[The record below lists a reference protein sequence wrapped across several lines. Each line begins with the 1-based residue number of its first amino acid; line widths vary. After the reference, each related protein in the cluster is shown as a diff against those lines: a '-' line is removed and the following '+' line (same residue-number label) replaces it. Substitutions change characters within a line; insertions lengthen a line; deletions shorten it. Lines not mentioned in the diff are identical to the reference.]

1 MERDDQR
8 DGDGGGSDVD
18 SSDMISD
25 TVRTAD
31 EDSYSDIERH
41 RTEGSDNEQK
51 DNALLFRNASLPIFS
66 SAFSRLKENEI
77 VYRRKKPKKIRQYLI
92 GDMLGRGSYA
102 KVKEAMNL
110 ETRKRVA
117 VKIVQLR
124 QVRKIPGGME
134 SVEQEVETLRAL
146 PPHRNVCSMAESFRI
161 EDKKKLYMILQYV
174 GGGSLSEMMSREGV
188 STLPT
193 HQSRGYFTSILDAL
207 HHVHT
212 NGFVHRDVKPAN
224 LMLALDGSLVLSD
237 FGCAEPLAGFESKN
251 SKSVGTPAFQPPEVA
266 AGREGYCPIKAD
278 MWAVGITL
286 YHMATGMYPFGGPGM
301 TVYRLFELIAKGDY
315 VEPDFIKGTQV
326 ADLIAHLLDPAPET
340 RYGVEEARR
349 HEWMTMDVDE
359 SIAPVPVYATPS
371 AFRETSD
378 GFVEPLT
385 VSDCSSDDEERHH
398 AHRVLGGD
406 RFMNGHESD
415 SSGDYS
421 SSGDDDDDYS
431 SVDGG
436 AGRGGS
442 HVDVGDGGRDDDGD
456 DGGGDAS
463 HGSDDGVG
471 GEDVVRKQKEGGG
484 DGVTPRN
491 RRKEKSTGCCTLM

>member
-1 MERDDQR
+1 
-8 DGDGGGSDVD
+8 
-18 SSDMISD
+18 
-25 TVRTAD
+25 
-31 EDSYSDIERH
+31 
-41 RTEGSDNEQK
+41 
-51 DNALLFRNASLPIFS
+51 
-66 SAFSRLKENEI
+66 
-77 VYRRKKPKKIRQYLI
+77 
-92 GDMLGRGSYA
+92 MLGRGSYA